1 MFTEIIQLNEQ
12 RKVSLTAYIQDAGGE
27 FDYVEKRPAILVI
40 PGGGYQFCSAR
51 EADPV
56 ALAYMKA
63 GYQAFVLRYSV
74 AENGTWPNPL
84 EDYEQ
89 AMDMIRSNAEKWM
102 LYEDKVAVI
111 GFSAGGHLA
120 AAAATMSKN
129 RPNAAILGYAV
140 AGADVKSCNPTA
152 PDTVAAVDKNTC
164 PCFLFSTR
172 TDNLVPVEN
181 TLDFMSALAKHGIA
195 FESHIYAFGP
205 HGFSTCDS
213 SIQYRETKMCNR
225 VANWVEDSI
234 GWLKDIFGDF
244 GREGMTEPA
253 CDGHANGNHLSY
265 LSVDCTLGKL
275 MEVPEAAEVVK
286 GFLEAAKE
294 KANAVEFADVYN
306 SQFQKLILRGILGF
320 ASTPKEVVDA
330 LDAQLRMIKNKD

>member
-1 MFTEIIQLNEQ
+1 MFTETIQLNEE
-12 RKVSLTAYIQDAGGE
+12 RNVTLTAYIQDAGGE
-27 FDYVEKRPAILVI
+27 FDYVVKRPAILVI

-74 AENGTWPNPL
+74 GKYGTWPNPL
-84 EDYEQ
+84 ADYEQ
-89 AMDMIRSNAEKWM
+89 AMSLIRSNAEKWM
-102 LYEDKVAVI
+102 LYKDKVAVI

-140 AGADVKSCNPTA
+140 AGADVKGCNPTA
-152 PDTVAAVDKNTC
+152 PDTVAAVDKDTC
-164 PCFLFSTR
+164 PCFLFSSR

-181 TLDFMSALAKHGIA
+181 TLDFMSALAKQGIA

-213 SIQYRETKMCNR
+213 SIQYRETKMCSR
-225 VANWVEDSI
+225 ISNWVTDSI
-234 GWLKDIFGDF
+234 GWLKDMFGDF
-244 GREGMTEPA
+244 GKEDMTEPA
-253 CDGHANGNHLSY
+253 CDGHTNGNHLPF

-275 MEVPEAAEVVK
+275 MEVPEAAKIVK
-286 GFLEAAKE
+286 VFLEEAAK
-294 KANAVEFADVYN
+294 KAEAVEFADVYN
-306 SQFQKLILRGILGF
+306 SQFQKLMLRGILAF
-320 ASTPKEVVDA
+320 AATPNEVVEA
-330 LDAQLRMIKNKD
+330 LDAQLRMIENKE

>member
-1 MFTEIIQLNEQ
+1 MFTETIQLNEE
-12 RKVSLTAYIQDAGGE
+12 RNVTLTAYIQDAGGE
-27 FDYVEKRPAILVI
+27 FDYVVKRPAILVI

-74 AENGTWPNPL
+74 GKYGTWPNPL
-84 EDYEQ
+84 ADYEQ
-89 AMDMIRSNAEKWM
+89 AMSLIRSNAEKWM
-102 LYEDKVAVI
+102 LYKDKVAVI

-140 AGADVKSCNPTA
+140 AGADVKGCNPTA
-152 PDTVAAVDKNTC
+152 PDTVAAVDKDTC
-164 PCFLFSTR
+164 PCFLFSSR

-213 SIQYRETKMCNR
+213 SIQYRETKMCSR
-225 VANWVEDSI
+225 IANWVTDSI
-234 GWLKDIFGDF
+234 GWLKDMFGDF
-244 GREGMTEPA
+244 GKEDMTEPV
-253 CDGHANGNHLSY
+253 CDGHTNGNHLPF

-275 MEVPEAAEVVK
+275 MEVPEAAKIVK
-286 GFLEAAKE
+286 AFLEEAAK
-294 KANAVEFADVYN
+294 KAEAVEFADVYN
-306 SQFQKLILRGILGF
+306 SQFQKLMLRGILAF
-320 ASTPKEVVDA
+320 AATPNEVVEA
-330 LDAQLRMIKNKD
+330 LDAQLRMIENKE

>member
-1 MFTEIIQLNEQ
+1 MFTETIQLNEE
-12 RKVSLTAYIQDAGGE
+12 RNVTLTAYIQDAGGE
-27 FDYVEKRPAILVI
+27 FDYVVKRPAILVI

-74 AENGTWPNPL
+74 GKYGTWPNPL
-84 EDYEQ
+84 ADYEQ
-89 AMDMIRSNAEKWM
+89 AMSLIRSNAEKWM
-102 LYEDKVAVI
+102 LYKDKVAVI

-140 AGADVKSCNPTA
+140 AGADVKGCNPTA
-152 PDTVAAVDKNTC
+152 PDTVAAVDKDTC
-164 PCFLFSTR
+164 PCFLFSSR

-181 TLDFMSALAKHGIA
+181 TLDFMSALAKQGIA

-213 SIQYRETKMCNR
+213 SIQYRETKMCSR
-225 VANWVEDSI
+225 IANWVTDSI
-234 GWLKDIFGDF
+234 GWLKDMFGDF
-244 GREGMTEPA
+244 GKEDMTEPA
-253 CDGHANGNHLSY
+253 CDGHTNGNHLPF

-275 MEVPEAAEVVK
+275 MEVPEAAKIVK
-286 GFLEAAKE
+286 VFLEEAAK
-294 KANAVEFADVYN
+294 KAEAVEFADVYN
-306 SQFQKLILRGILGF
+306 SQFQKLMLRGILAF
-320 ASTPKEVVDA
+320 AATPNEVVEA
-330 LDAQLRMIKNKD
+330 LDAQLRMIENKE

>member
-1 MFTEIIQLNEQ
+1 MFTETIQLNEE
-12 RKVSLTAYIQDAGGE
+12 RNVTLTAYIQDAGGE
-27 FDYVEKRPAILVI
+27 FDYVVKRPAILVI

-74 AENGTWPNPL
+74 AENGIWPNPL

-152 PDTVAAVDKNTC
+152 PDTVGAVDKNTC
-164 PCFLFSTR
+164 PCFLFSTISAPSLISTERILAR
-172 TDNLVPVEN
+172 TCFPSFKSF
-181 TLDFMSALAKHGIA
+181 TGTPRSAK
-195 FESHIYAFGP
+195 
-205 HGFSTCDS
+205 C
-213 SIQYRETKMCNR
+213 
-225 VANWVEDSI
+225 
-234 GWLKDIFGDF
+234 
-244 GREGMTEPA
+244 
-253 CDGHANGNHLSY
+253 
-265 LSVDCTLGKL
+265 
-275 MEVPEAAEVVK
+275 
-286 GFLEAAKE
+286 
-294 KANAVEFADVYN
+294 FA
-306 SQFQKLILRGILGF
+306 
-320 ASTPKEVVDA
+320 
-330 LDAQLRMIKNKD
+330 

>member
-1 MFTEIIQLNEQ
+1 MFTETIQLNEE
-12 RKVSLTAYIQDAGGE
+12 RNVTLTAYIQDAGGE
-27 FDYVEKRPAILVI
+27 FDYVVKRPAILVI

-74 AENGTWPNPL
+74 GKYGTWPNPL
-84 EDYEQ
+84 ADYEQ
-89 AMDMIRSNAEKWM
+89 AMSLIRSNAEKWM
-102 LYEDKVAVI
+102 LYKDKVAVI

-140 AGADVKSCNPTA
+140 AGADVKGCNPTA
-152 PDTVAAVDKNTC
+152 PDTVAAVDKDTC
-164 PCFLFSTR
+164 PCFLFSSR

-181 TLDFMSALAKHGIA
+181 TLDFMSALAKQGIA

-213 SIQYRETKMCNR
+213 SIQYRETKMCSR
-225 VANWVEDSI
+225 ISNWVTDSI
-234 GWLKDIFGDF
+234 GWLKDMFGDF
-244 GREGMTEPA
+244 GKEDMTEPA
-253 CDGHANGNHLSY
+253 CDGHTNGNHLPF

-275 MEVPEAAEVVK
+275 MEVPEAAKIVK
-286 GFLEAAKE
+286 AFLEEAAK
-294 KANAVEFADVYN
+294 KAEAVEFADVYN
-306 SQFQKLILRGILGF
+306 SQFQKLMLRGILAF
-320 ASTPKEVVDA
+320 AATPNEVVEA
-330 LDAQLRMIKNKD
+330 LDAQLRMIENKE

>member
-1 MFTEIIQLNEQ
+1 MFTETIQLNEE
-12 RKVSLTAYIQDAGGE
+12 RNVTLTAYIQDAGGE
-27 FDYVEKRPAILVI
+27 FDYVVKRPAILVI

-74 AENGTWPNPL
+74 GKYGTWPNPL
-84 EDYEQ
+84 ADYEQ
-89 AMDMIRSNAEKWM
+89 AMSLIRSNAEKWM
-102 LYEDKVAVI
+102 LYKDKVAVI

-140 AGADVKSCNPTA
+140 AGADVKGCNPTA
-152 PDTVAAVDKNTC
+152 PDTVAAVDKDTC
-164 PCFLFSTR
+164 PCFLFSSR

-181 TLDFMSALAKHGIA
+181 TLDFMSALAKQGIA

-213 SIQYRETKMCNR
+213 SIQYRETKMCSR
-225 VANWVEDSI
+225 ISNWVTDSI
-234 GWLKDIFGDF
+234 GWLKDMFGDF
-244 GREGMTEPA
+244 GKEDMTEPV
-253 CDGHANGNHLSY
+253 CDGHTNGNHLPF

-275 MEVPEAAEVVK
+275 MEVPEAAKIVK
-286 GFLEAAKE
+286 AFLEEAAK
-294 KANAVEFADVYN
+294 KAEAVEFADVYN
-306 SQFQKLILRGILGF
+306 SQFQKLMLRGILAF
-320 ASTPKEVVDA
+320 AATPNEVVEA
-330 LDAQLRMIKNKD
+330 LDAQLRMIENKE